1 MNSPDIPNLLPCIP
15 GQDHTPAPV
24 RDGISSYAKRHF
36 IMPGSKGLNTYA
48 VAGSTRDRNVCVLLS
63 FGAVKISSGFPSS
76 TT

>member
-1 MNSPDIPNLLPCIP
+1 MESPDIPDLLSCIP
-15 GQDHTPAPV
+15 GQDHTPAPI

-36 IMPGSKGLNTYA
+36 MMPRSKGLTPYA

-63 FGAVKISSGFPSS
+63 FGVVKISSGFPSS